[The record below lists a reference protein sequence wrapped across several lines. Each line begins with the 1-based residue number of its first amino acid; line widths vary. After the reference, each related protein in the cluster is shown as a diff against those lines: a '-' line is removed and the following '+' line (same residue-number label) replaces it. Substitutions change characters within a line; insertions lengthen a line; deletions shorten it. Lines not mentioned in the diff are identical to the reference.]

1 MVAYEA
7 RGGDCGGGAKI
18 RPYTD
23 RMYVRRLIAV
33 AGFLATLSLGVSAC
47 TATGAGA
54 TSQCDVQGCTVTF
67 DRGVDAKISVL
78 GVDAE
83 LAAVEGNVVTL
94 KVAGQEVTVPMGSTE
109 SAQGLDLTV
118 REITQ
123 EKVVVQLSTG
133 L

>member
-1 MVAYEA
+1 
-7 RGGDCGGGAKI
+7 
-18 RPYTD
+18 
-23 RMYVRRLIAV
+23 MYVRRLFAV
-33 AGFLATLSLGVSAC
+33 AGFVATLSLGVSAC

-54 TSQCDVQGCTVTF
+54 TSECDVRGCTVTF

-83 LAAVEGNVVTL
+83 LAAVQGNVVTL

-109 SAQGLDLTV
+109 SAQGLDLSV

-123 EKVVVQLSTG
+123 EKVVMQLSTG

>member
-1 MVAYEA
+1 M
-7 RGGDCGGGAKI
+7 GGGAAI
-18 RPYTD
+18 PPYTD

-33 AGFLATLSLGVSAC
+33 AGFVASLSLGVSAC

-54 TSQCDVQGCTVTF
+54 TSECDVQGCTVTF

-94 KVAGQEVTVPMGSTE
+94 KVAGQDVTVPMGSTE

>member
-1 MVAYEA
+1 M
-7 RGGDCGGGAKI
+7 
-18 RPYTD
+18 
-23 RMYVRRLIAV
+23 
-33 AGFLATLSLGVSAC
+33 
-47 TATGAGA
+47 
-54 TSQCDVQGCTVTF
+54 TF

-109 SAQGLDLTV
+109 SAQGLDLSV

-123 EKVVVQLSTG
+123 ETVVVQLSTG

>member
-1 MVAYEA
+1 MSP
-7 RGGDCGGGAKI
+7 GGGCGGGAANP
-18 RPYTD
+18 PYTD
-23 RMYVRRLIAV
+23 RMYVRRRIAV
-33 AGFLATLSLGVSAC
+33 AGCLATLSLGVSAC

-54 TSQCDVQGCTVTF
+54 TSECDVQGCTVTF

>member
-1 MVAYEA
+1 
-7 RGGDCGGGAKI
+7 
-18 RPYTD
+18 
-23 RMYVRRLIAV
+23 MYVRRLIAV
-33 AGFLATLSLGVSAC
+33 AGFVASLSLGVSAC

-54 TSQCDVQGCTVTF
+54 TSECDVQGCTVTF

-94 KVAGQEVTVPMGSTE
+94 KVAGQDVTVPMGSTE